1 MTVYNNTKYSLK
13 EEFAIIDNSKEFD
26 CNNIEEEIYRDDE
39 YIYYLPCEKSQYI
52 KVIYAPNEYQEGLK
66 SSLAE
71 GNIKISDLDKFNI
84 EYIKKEITNQKQKL
98 QLNRKDQKYENS
110 NCVFK

>member
-1 MTVYNNTKYSLK
+1 MRKLRKLLTHTTWIMILIYACSIVVPK
-13 EEFAIIDNSKEFD
+13 D
-26 CNNIEEEIYRDDE
+26 C
-39 YIYYLPCEKSQYI
+39 YI

-84 EYIKKEITNQKQKL
+84 EYIKKEITN
-98 QLNRKDQKYENS
+98 
-110 NCVFK
+110 